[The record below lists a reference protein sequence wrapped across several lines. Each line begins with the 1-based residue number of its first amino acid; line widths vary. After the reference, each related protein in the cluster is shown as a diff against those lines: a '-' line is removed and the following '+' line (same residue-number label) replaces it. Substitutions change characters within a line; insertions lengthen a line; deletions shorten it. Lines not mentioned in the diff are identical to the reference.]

1 MTNVARHR
9 SGLRFLLIATAI
21 LLIDTTLVRTLP
33 SADNDHVLAYAVIFD
48 FALVIPLLYWWLVAR
63 RKGKPVWKA
72 APFTGLGAVV
82 AWLVLPAALK
92 SRAFEVM
99 WPLELS
105 IVAFEVALIG
115 YELRLLYRFIGRLR
129 RVKRTEPETSEA
141 LRIAIREEF
150 GDSKLAAFVLHD
162 ASLVYFLFFSW
173 RRRAKTETAEPGYT
187 YHRQTSLIL
196 YAGIITHMIVFEAA
210 VLHLLVQM
218 WSTWAA
224 WALTALDVWL
234 LALIWADCRASALR
248 PVRLSEGTIRLR
260 YGLRIQADV
269 PLEAIAEIASNSSY
283 EPDAAEQKSF
293 ALPILGTPNVRIR
306 FNRPLMVN
314 GFLFWP
320 RRAEGVYLA
329 MDDPHAFVRDV
340 RAAMEARDSE

>member
-21 LLIDTTLVRTLP
+21 LLSDTTLVRTLP
-33 SADNDHVLAYAVIFD
+33 SADNDRVLAYAVIFD

-72 APFTGLGAVV
+72 IPFTGLGAVV

-141 LRIAIREEF
+141 LRVAIREEF

-173 RRRAKTETAEPGYT
+173 RRRAKTEAAEPGYT
-187 YHRQTSLIL
+187 YHRKTSLIL
-196 YAGIITHMIVFEAA
+196 YAGIITHMIAFEGAI
-210 VLHLLVQM
+210 VHLLVHQ
-218 WSTWAA
+218 WSPWAA
-224 WALTALDVWL
+224 WLLTAADVWL
-234 LALIWADCRASALR
+234 LALLWADCRASALR
-248 PVRLSEGTIRLR
+248 PVRLSGGTIRLR

-269 PLEAIAEIASNSSY
+269 PLEAIAEIASNSSF
-283 EPDAAEQKSF
+283 EPDAAEQRSF

-306 FNRPLMVN
+306 FNRPLRVN
-314 GFLFWP
+314 GLFWP
-320 RRAEGVYLA
+320 RKAEGVYLA

>member
-1 MTNVARHR
+1 MEAETLKKEDFAMTNVTKQR
-9 SGLRFLLIATAI
+9 SVLGFLMLAAAI

-115 YELRLLYRFIGRLR
+115 YEIRLLYRFIGRLR
-129 RVKRTEPETSEA
+129 RVRRIEPETSEA

-210 VLHLLVQM
+210 ILHLLVQM

-234 LALIWADCRASALR
+234 LALLWADCRASALR
-248 PVRLSEGTIRLR
+248 PVRLSGGTSGFDTAFAFRRTFRSRRSRRL
-260 YGLRIQADV
+260 LRIRRSSRTPPNRGASRCRFS
-269 PLEAIAEIASNSSY
+269 ARRTCASGSIAR
-283 EPDAAEQKSF
+283 
-293 ALPILGTPNVRIR
+293 L
-306 FNRPLMVN
+306 
-314 GFLFWP
+314 W
-320 RRAEGVYLA
+320 
-329 MDDPHAFVRDV
+329 
-340 RAAMEARDSE
+340 